1 MVVRIEQ
8 NRILSS
14 VVKITNFKITRLF
27 TPKNVPEAKMKIA
40 EMARG
45 ITAILLKFEEK
56 LFGSFEEK

>member
-8 NRILSS
+8 NIILSS

-56 LFGSFEEK
+56 LF

>member
-45 ITAILLKFEEK
+45 ITAILLKFEEQ
-56 LFGSFEEK
+56 FQ

>member
-40 EMARG
+40 EMAGG
-45 ITAILLKFEEK
+45 ITAILLKFEEQ
-56 LFGSFEEK
+56 FW